1 MNVLVLGAGTQ
12 GRVVARALERRN
24 AAVRLADLAPPP
36 GGVVLDAR
44 DSDAVAAAAR
54 GCDVAVTSLPAAI
67 GTIALP
73 ALLAAGVPT
82 VDTSFTVE
90 LPFDLDADARRAGV
104 PVLVDF
110 GVAPGLSHLLAAALV
125 RELGEVASLR
135 ILVGGLPLT
144 PPPGFHHA
152 VYFHALDLMD
162 EYLRPARMRRDGR
175 EEAVDPLT
183 ETTRWAD
190 AEAGALEAAPSDGL
204 RSLLASFP
212 DVPEMEEL
220 TLRVPGHLDVMRQLR
235 DLGLLD
241 AEALPGTATSLERR
255 FPGAD
260 HPDRLVMEVHAERG
274 EEARAYRVHVQHG
287 DGLTAMSRATAFT
300 AAAGAVVLAERRFDV
315 PGVHAPEALGA
326 DATERVL
333 AELASDGIQVERG
346 ARARLPPPACVST
359 HPGA

>member
-1 MNVLVLGAGTQ
+1 MNVLVLGAGVQ

-24 AAVRLADLAPPP
+24 AAIRLADLTPPP
-36 GGVVLDAR
+36 GGVLLDAR
-44 DSDAVAAAAR
+44 DADAVAAAAR

-73 ALLAAGVPT
+73 PLLAAGVPT
-82 VDTSFTVE
+82 VDTSFTVD

-135 ILVGGLPLT
+135 ILVGGMPLA

-162 EYLRPARMRRDGR
+162 EYLRPARLRRSGR
-175 EEAVDPLT
+175 EEAVDPLS
-183 ETTRWAD
+183 ETTRWLD
-190 AEAGALEAAPSDGL
+190 DEAGALEAAPSDGL

-220 TLRVPGHLDVMRQLR
+220 TLRVPGHLDVVRQLR
-235 DLGLLD
+235 NLGLLD
-241 AEALPGTATSLERR
+241 AEALSGTATSLERR

-260 HPDRLVMEVHAERG
+260 HPDRLLMEVHAERG
-274 EEARAYRVHVQHG
+274 EEASAYRVHVQHA

-326 DATERVL
+326 TATERVL
-333 AELASDGIQVERG
+333 AELASDGIRVERG
-346 ARARLPPPACVST
+346 ARLQPA
-359 HPGA
+359 

>member
-1 MNVLVLGAGTQ
+1 MNVLVLGAGIQ

-36 GGVVLDAR
+36 GGVVVDAR
-44 DSDAVAAAAR
+44 DADAVAAAAR

-73 ALLAAGVPT
+73 ALLAAAVPT
-82 VDTSFTVE
+82 VDTSFTVD

-125 RELGEVASLR
+125 RELGEVALLR
-135 ILVGGLPLT
+135 ILVGGMPLA
-144 PPPGFHHA
+144 PPPGFRHA
-152 VYFHALDLMD
+152 VYFHALDLMG
-162 EYLRPARMRRDGR
+162 EYLRPARVRRDGR
-175 EEAVDPLT
+175 EVAVDPLT
-183 ETTRWAD
+183 ETTRWVD

-220 TLRVPGHLDVMRQLR
+220 TLRVPGHLGVMRQLR

-241 AEALPGTATSLERR
+241 AEALHGTATSLERR
-255 FPGAD
+255 FPGAE

-274 EEARAYRVHVQHG
+274 GEARAYRVHVRHA

-300 AAAGAVVLAERRFDV
+300 AAAGAVVLAEGGFDV
-315 PGVHAPEALGA
+315 AGVHAPEALGA
-326 DATERVL
+326 GATERVL
-333 AELASDGIQVERG
+333 SELATHGIRVERG
-346 ARARLPPPACVST
+346 ARLRPV
-359 HPGA
+359 

>member
-1 MNVLVLGAGTQ
+1 MNVLVLGAGIQ
-12 GRVVARALERRN
+12 GRVVARALERRE
-24 AAVRLADLAPPP
+24 AAVRLADLTPPP

-44 DSDAVAAAAR
+44 DADAVAAAAR

-82 VDTSFTVE
+82 VDTSFTVD

-110 GVAPGLSHLLAAALV
+110 GVAPGLSHVLAAALV

-135 ILVGGLPLT
+135 ILVGGVPLV
-144 PPPGFHHA
+144 PPAAFHHA
-152 VYFHALDLMD
+152 VYFHALDLLD
-162 EYLRPARMRRDGR
+162 EYLRPARLRRGGR
-175 EEAVDPLT
+175 DETVDPLS

-204 RSLLASFP
+204 RSLLTSFP

-241 AEALPGTATSLERR
+241 AAALPGTATSLERR

-260 HPDRLVMEVHAERG
+260 HPDRVLLEVHAERG
-274 EEARAYRVHVQHG
+274 DETRAYRVHVEHG

-300 AAAGAVVLAERRFDV
+300 AAAGAVVLAERGFDV

-326 DATERVL
+326 DATELVL
-333 AELASDGIQVERG
+333 AELASDSIRVERG
-346 ARARLPPPACVST
+346 ARLRPA
-359 HPGA
+359 

>member
-24 AAVRLADLAPPP
+24 AAVRLADLTPPP

-44 DSDAVAAAAR
+44 DSDAVAAAAC

-73 ALLAAGVPT
+73 ALIAAGVPT

-144 PPPGFHHA
+144 PPPAFHHA
-152 VYFHALDLMD
+152 VYFHALDLLD
-162 EYLRPARMRRDGR
+162 EYLRPARMRRDGHD
-175 EEAVDPLT
+175 EAVDPLT
-183 ETTRWAD
+183 ETTQWAD
-190 AEAGALEAAPSDGL
+190 AVAGALEAAPSDGL

-212 DVPEMEEL
+212 DVPQMEEL
-220 TLRVPGHLDVMRQLR
+220 TLRLPGHLDVMRQLR
-235 DLGLLD
+235 DLGMLD

-260 HPDRLVMEVHAERG
+260 HPDRLVMEVHAERD
-274 EEARAYRVHVQHG
+274 EDAYAYRVHVQHG

-326 DATERVL
+326 DATELVL
-333 AELASDGIQVERG
+333 AELASDGIEVERG
-346 ARARLPPPACVST
+346 SRLHPA
-359 HPGA
+359 

>member
-1 MNVLVLGAGTQ
+1 MNVLVLGAGIQ
-12 GRVVARALERRN
+12 GRVVARALERRD

-44 DSDAVAAAAR
+44 DADAVAAAAR

-82 VDTSFTVE
+82 VDTSFTVD

-104 PVLVDF
+104 PVLVDL

-125 RELGEVASLR
+125 RELGELTSLR
-135 ILVGGLPLT
+135 ILVGGMPLAA
-144 PPPGFHHA
+144 PPGFRHA

-162 EYLRPARMRRDGR
+162 EYLRPARLRRNGR
-175 EEAVDPLT
+175 EQAVDPLA
-183 ETTRWAD
+183 ETTRWLD

-204 RSLLASFP
+204 RSLLASLP

-220 TLRVPGHLDVMRQLR
+220 TLRVPGHLDVVRQLR

-241 AEALPGTATSLERR
+241 AEALQGTATSLGRR
-255 FPGAD
+255 FPGAE
-260 HPDRLVMEVHAERG
+260 HPDRLLMEVHAERG
-274 EEARAYRVHVQHG
+274 EEARAYRVHVQHA

-300 AAAGAVVLAERRFDV
+300 AAAGAVVLAERRFDI

-333 AELASDGIQVERG
+333 AELASDGIRVERG
-346 ARARLPPPACVST
+346 ARLRPA
-359 HPGA
+359 

>member
-1 MNVLVLGAGTQ
+1 MNVLVLGAGVQ

-24 AAVRLADLAPPP
+24 AAVQLADLAPPP

-44 DSDAVAAAAR
+44 DADAVAMAAR

-90 LPFDLDADARRAGV
+90 LPFDLDEDARRAGV

-135 ILVGGLPLT
+135 ILVGGLPLV

-152 VYFHALDLMD
+152 VYFHAVDLMG
-162 EYLRPARMRRDGR
+162 EYLRPARLRRDGR
-175 EEAVDPLT
+175 EEAVDPLM
-183 ETTRWAD
+183 ETSRWVD
-190 AEAGALEAAPSDGL
+190 AEAGSLEAAPSDGL

-235 DLGLLD
+235 ELGLLD

-260 HPDRLVMEVHAERG
+260 HPDRLVLEVHAERG
-274 EEARAYRVHVQHG
+274 KEARAYRVHVQHG
-287 DGLTAMSRATAFT
+287 GGLTAMSRATAFT
-300 AAAGAVVLAERRFDV
+300 AAAGAVVLAEGWFDV

-333 AELASDGIQVERG
+333 AELARDGIHVERE
-346 ARARLPPPACVST
+346 ARLRPA
-359 HPGA
+359 